1 MGGQRRLEARV
12 EAGNVLN
19 HMVPGG
25 PSTGI
30 TSGTFGQ
37 ITGINGNY
45 PERQVRLGLR
55 FTF

>member
-1 MGGQRRLEARV
+1 M
-12 EAGNVLN
+12 LN
-19 HMVPGG
+19 HMVPAN

-45 PERQVRLGLR
+45 PERQVQVGLR
-55 FTF
+55 FSF